1 MAKQKCTASELAR
14 MIESRLEKPALIE
27 IQTDTELGWRPV
39 VITAAIDTIRAQ
51 MQADAIADD
60 LRNWYELV

>member
-39 VITAAIDTIRAQ
+39 VITAAIDTIRVQ

-60 LRNWYELV
+60 LRKRYELA